1 MKVISNLSRF
11 PMIKQ
16 RVVES
21 QIIDDD
27 IAIIKITKPE
37 VLNAL
42 DREVAAELSTAIDI
56 ANADDKIKVIIFT
69 GDRERSFCAGG
80 DIRYVANIDPIE
92 AERYATYM
100 HGLLNKIENLEKPV
114 IAAINGYALGGGC
127 QLALA
132 CDIRI
137 ASSNAKIGQPE
148 VTIGIPPGWGGT
160 QRLSRIVGLAKAK
173 ELVFTGK
180 MITAE
185 EAERIGLVN
194 KIVRLTP
201 EEENTTKTTNVKPS
215 DSSSKE
221 QPDNEEIQK
230 QEKQKANV
238 LTKVLN
244 KKLMDECLSFAKEIT
259 KNSFTAVKTSK
270 MLINKGIDADIDT
283 GLRLEIYG
291 WALCF
296 AHEDRQKMMSS
307 LLNQG
312 NKNER

>member
-1 MKVISNLSRF
+1 ML
-11 PMIKQ
+11 KQ
-16 RVVES
+16 RVES
-21 QIIDDD
+21 EIIDDD
-27 IAIIKITKPE
+27 IAIIRITKPE

-42 DREVAAELSTAIDI
+42 DREAAAELSTAIDI
-56 ANADDKIKVIIFT
+56 ANADDKIKVVIIT
-69 GDRERSFCAGG
+69 GDGERSFCAGG

-137 ASSNAKIGQPE
+137 ASSNAKIGQTE
-148 VTIGIPPGWGGT
+148 VTIGVPPGWGGT
-160 QRLSRIVGLAKAK
+160 QRLSRIVGPAKAK

-194 KIVRLTP
+194 KIVGLTP
-201 EEENTTKTTNVKPS
+201 EEENSTKIDTVKPS

-238 LTKVLN
+238 LAKVLN
-244 KKLMDECLSFAKEIT
+244 KKLMNECLSFAKEIT

-296 AHEDRQKMMSS
+296 AHGDRQKMMSS
-307 LLNQG
+307 FLNKG